1 MKRSRL
7 ILNVLTLLPFL
18 AAAVALCLAPDE
30 IPGHWNASGKSD
42 RMGSKW
48 EVLIWPVLVL
58 LTRLGMAGLTKL
70 VRTKDKNGAANA
82 TFLEHSTMV
91 ALAVFD
97 FLSLYFMRAAVNQEF
112 DVERYNRSVW
122 QISMALT
129 GASLIPVGNQMPKL
143 KLNSTSGLRTK
154 YSMLNE
160 ETWRLSQRF
169 GGKAM
174 MVSGIVIIILAF
186 ALPGIYSFFAAMGV
200 LIIMCIVDS
209 RYAKWAYYKTMEK
222 QEPPD

>member
-7 ILNVLTLLPFL
+7 ILNVLTVLPFL

-30 IPGHWNASGKSD
+30 ISGHWNAAGEAD

-48 EVLIWPVLVL
+48 EVLVWPALIL

-70 VRTKDKNGAANA
+70 VRTKDKNGEANA
-82 TFLEHSTMV
+82 AYLEYTTIV
-91 ALAVFD
+91 VLAVFNCLAI
-97 FLSLYFMRAAVNQEF
+97 FFMRAQVDQEF
-112 DVERYNRSVW
+112 DIDRYNRSVW

-129 GASLIPVGNQMPKL
+129 GASLIPVGNRMPKL
-143 KLNSTSGLRTK
+143 KLNSTAGLRTK

-174 MVSGIVIIILAF
+174 MVSGAVIIVLAF
-186 ALPGIYSFFAAMGV
+186 ALPGIYSFFAAIGV

-209 RYAKWAYYKTMEK
+209 RYAKWAYYRTMEK
-222 QEPPD
+222 QGPPK

>member
-30 IPGHWNASGKSD
+30 IPGHWNASGEVD

-58 LTRLGMAGLTKL
+58 LIRLCMTALAKL
-70 VRTKDKNGAANA
+70 VRTKDKNGESNAA
-82 TFLEHSTMV
+82 FLERATLV
-91 ALAVFD
+91 VLAVFD

-112 DVERYNRSVW
+112 DVDRYNRSVW

-129 GASLIPVGNQMPKL
+129 GACLIPVG
-143 KLNSTSGLRTK
+143 
-154 YSMLNE
+154 
-160 ETWRLSQRF
+160 
-169 GGKAM
+169 
-174 MVSGIVIIILAF
+174 
-186 ALPGIYSFFAAMGV
+186 
-200 LIIMCIVDS
+200 D
-209 RYAKWAYYKTMEK
+209 
-222 QEPPD
+222 

>member
-30 IPGHWNASGKSD
+30 IPGHWNAAGEAD

-48 EVLIWPVLVL
+48 EVLIWPALIL

-70 VRTKDKNGAANA
+70 VRTRDKNAEANA
-82 TFLEHSTMV
+82 AYLEYATMIV
-91 ALAVFD
+91 LAVFD
-97 FLSLYFMRAAVNQEF
+97 FLALYFMRAQVNQEL
-112 DVERYNRSVW
+112 DIDRYNRSVW
-122 QISMALT
+122 QIAMALT
-129 GASLIPVGNQMPKL
+129 GASLIPVGNRMPKL
-143 KLNSTSGLRTK
+143 KLNSVSGLRTK
-154 YSMLNE
+154 YSVLNE
-160 ETWRLSQRF
+160 ETWRHSQRF

-174 MVSGIVIIILAF
+174 MVSGVVIIILAF
-186 ALPGIYSFFAAMGV
+186 ALPGIRSFFAAIGV

-209 RYAKWAYYKTMEK
+209 RYAKWAYYKTIEK
-222 QEPPD
+222 QKPPE